1 MQKKSLDKNKILHR
15 LLKIKISIR
24 DFLIDDLWEYL
35 IVFASII
42 LCSWLFNKFIEGI
55 ALCVA
60 HTCIRNTFDKQF
72 HFNKTAYC
80 LCLTLGI
87 IWFAIPTS
95 LPLATSLLG
104 SIPIAFLISLIGF
117 IAQDRVDLAKEVEA
131 LNEYATCLVMKLSH
145 KDVYAMNEDELYE
158 HCRNCGLDEEDCK
171 IAYFVVIERLQG
183 KELYKA
189 VPYSEAT
196 IKRKRARIMKKI
208 SEQPKN
214 VTTIKEHHQY

>member
-1 MQKKSLDKNKILHR
+1 MKNLSQNKNKQNHR
-15 LLKIKISIR
+15 LLMIKIQIR

-35 IVFASII
+35 IVFLSII

-55 ALCVA
+55 VLCIS
-60 HTCIRNTFDKQF
+60 HTCIRNAFDKQF

-87 IWFAIPTS
+87 IWFAIPIS

-104 SIPIAFLISLIGF
+104 SIPIAFLISFIGF
-117 IAQDRVDLAKEVEA
+117 VAQDRIDLIKEVKL
-131 LNEYATCLVMKLSH
+131 LNEHATSLVMKLSH

-183 KELYKA
+183 KELYEA

-196 IKRKRARIMKKI
+196 IKRKRARIMKTI
-208 SEQPKN
+208 NEQPKN
-214 VTTIKEHHQY
+214 VTIIEEHH